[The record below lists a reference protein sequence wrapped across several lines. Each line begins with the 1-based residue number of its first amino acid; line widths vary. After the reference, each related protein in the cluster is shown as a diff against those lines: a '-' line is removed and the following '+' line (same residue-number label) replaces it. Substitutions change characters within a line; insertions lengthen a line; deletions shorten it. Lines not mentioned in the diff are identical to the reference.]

1 MFLFPFSR
9 RICGQ
14 TNITWGLLAV
24 VLLAG
29 CASETE
35 TRGRPLVGTWVLEDG
50 DEVARRTASTESF
63 ADEAKAARMQLKF
76 ASGGRLET
84 RTNINAID
92 SRKAGTWQAIAYNE
106 STKIMDIECN
116 LDGQKSN
123 CEVEFLGADQIKL
136 NPPNMS
142 GLNLKLVFKRK

>member
-1 MFLFPFSR
+1 VFESPSHQQFRSR
-9 RICGQ
+9 
-14 TNITWGLLAV
+14 TTLAWGLLAI

-29 CASETE
+29 CGSETE

-50 DEVARRTASTESF
+50 DDVARRTTSADSTTEAPSES
-63 ADEAKAARMQLKF
+63 RMQLDF

-106 STKIMDIECN
+106 SSKVMDIECN
-116 LDGQKSN
+116 LDGQKSD
-123 CEVEFLGADQIKL
+123 CEVEFLSADRIKL

-142 GLNLKLVFKRK
+142 GLNLKLTFKRK